1 MNSKEENTVVDIQR
15 KRWSNREFS
24 ELERIFLVFGNLF
37 KIVVI

>member
-15 KRWSNREFS
+15 KRMEQREFS
-24 ELERIFLVFGNLF
+24 ELERIFLVWKSF